1 MKILSLIKGAEA
13 KKVAKLL
20 KTISTKSA
28 LTRSTNININK
39 TKFRIF
45 INLKNKKINNNQGVA
60 DFLELLNLQEKMFEV
75 VEGLIAQTF
84 LQLNNL
90 YPELKQG
97 QGKIIQTKVYSILVN
112 LNLYIKQLNEKIGE
126 ERNLIKND
134 NINTL
139 EKVIHEEIKIYK
151 SIEALGTSKLE
162 NIQEIRQNLTACI
175 NSTNNGESI
184 ERICAN
190 TGAILLGIGAIF
202 TIFQGIYQTA
212 TFNFVVKPIFTGYLP
227 YVDDCE
233 CAILEN
239 GGIIPQ
245 QPEIV
250 GGFVRGLPNQCLPNQ
265 LGKLILI
272 LSATGLIFLSIK
284 YLSNISKV
292 LNYSDMDKRV
302 DRIRKRY

>member
-139 EKVIHEEIKIYK
+139 EKVIKIYK